1 MQGRFAQSPS
11 KDKSQ
16 QNSPRKPGVAVCSKI
31 RGGDTHGSAPLC
43 PGYLQPRVAFSSEAL
58 LPNKS
63 CLFAS
68 GVVFPP
74 HLPSGRRIRCLPHP
88 QASRCSQPPENPQH
102 WGQGSHH
109 VVDHPLV
116 PPAHSP
122 SVVGSAF
129 FASARCWWGSGTILL
144 SSVHSSAVLSLGAGG
159 ALPSLASALLSLW
172 GSKRHHHR
180 TPRPASPPLVHRRQ
194 AVVLHSPQSR
204 SSSLLVLSF
213 AQRRQQLL

>member
-1 MQGRFAQSPS
+1 MQKGSGNTTFDRRRTISVRRFAQSPF
-11 KDKSQ
+11 Q
-16 QNSPRKPGVAVCSKI
+16 RQIPATIPRKPGVAVCSKI
-31 RGGDTHGSAPLC
+31 LGGDTHGSAPLC
-43 PGYLQPRVAFSSEAL
+43 PGYLQPRVYFSSEAL
-58 LPNKS
+58 LPKNS

-109 VVDHPLV
+109 LDDHPLV

-129 FASARCWWGSGTILL
+129 FASARCWWGSGTIL

-159 ALPSLASALLSLW
+159 ALPRRRRRCFRFGAPSATIIALHAQHLLHWSI
-172 GSKRHHHR
+172 
-180 TPRPASPPLVHRRQ
+180 VVRR
-194 AVVLHSPQSR
+194 
-204 SSSLLVLSF
+204 
-213 AQRRQQLL
+213 

>member
-102 WGQGSHH
+102 WGQGTHH

-129 FASARCWWGSGTILL
+129 FASARCWWGSGTIL

-194 AVVLHSPQSR
+194 AVVLQSPQSR
-204 SSSLLVLSF
+204 SSSLLILSF